1 MSAKIL
7 AAAKRFTFPT
17 KLAEECY
24 ASLRERGEEGAELF
38 IALTA
43 RVSENDREICF
54 QRAIV
59 PEQICH
65 RTSEG
70 LLVTIGGEALFALN
84 RACFEREELL
94 AGQIHSHPSH
104 AYHSGADDELALVQ
118 LPGGLSIVVPDFA
131 RGPLRPRRWSV
142 YQLRSDGS
150 WRPKPRRVKLK
161 LK

>member
-1 MSAKIL
+1 MRAEIL
-7 AAAKRFTFPT
+7 AAARRFTFPSE
-17 KLAEECY
+17 LAEECY
-24 ASLRERGEEGAELF
+24 AALRHRGEEGAELF

-43 RVSENDREICF
+43 RAGEGDEEIRF

-59 PEQICH
+59 PDQVCH
-65 RTSEG
+65 RTPQG
-70 LLVTIGGEALFALN
+70 LLVTIEGEALFALN
-84 RACFEREELL
+84 RACFEQEELL